1 MTSAFITIASCA
13 LHLDYSITTELKKTP
28 LTMIV
33 KLGFINIEFTEQCTT
48 PS

>member
-1 MTSAFITIASCA
+1 MTSVFITIASCA
-13 LHLDYSITTELKKTP
+13 LHLDYSIITQLKKTL

-33 KLGFINIEFTEQCTT
+33 KLGSINTEFTEQCAI